1 MTTNLKL
8 KFENYQ
14 LKESNLILQKK
25 CKDEKER
32 NEKLI
37 CEFAR
42 LKKEYEKERKIAE
55 EMNRNIGIVMQTM
68 KTVFNDRHM

>member
-37 CEFAR
+37 CENAR
-42 LKKEYEKERKIAE
+42 LKKECEKQRKIAE

>member
-37 CEFAR
+37 CEIAR
-42 LKKEYEKERKIAE
+42 LKKECEKRRKIAE

>member
-25 CKDEKER
+25 CKDGKEQ

-37 CEFAR
+37 CENAR
-42 LKKEYEKERKIAE
+42 LKKEWEKQRKIAE

-68 KTVFNDRHM
+68 KTVFSDRHM

>member
-14 LKESNLILQKK
+14 LKESNLILHG
-25 CKDEKER
+25 KER

-37 CEFAR
+37 CENAR
-42 LKKEYEKERKIAE
+42 LKKECEKQRKIAE
-55 EMNRNIGIVMQTM
+55 EMSRNIGIVMQTM
-68 KTVFNDRHM
+68 KTVFSDRHM